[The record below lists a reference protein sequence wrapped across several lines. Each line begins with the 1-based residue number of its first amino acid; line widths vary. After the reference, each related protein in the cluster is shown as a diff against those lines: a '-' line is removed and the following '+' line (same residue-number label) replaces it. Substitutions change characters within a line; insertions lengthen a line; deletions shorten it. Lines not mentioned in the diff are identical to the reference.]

1 MGSTPDGSVAVVVDN
16 DIKLPLR
23 TAVSVISRLVTKE
36 KVEVGIFQLTS
47 AEKYSPVK
55 DKLALCE
62 TIVEVAEVVLIILA
76 NKPNKR
82 IKIVKGEEVG
92 KALPLRSIQ
101 RVKFDEEGRKNQIK

>member
-1 MGSTPDGSVAVVVDN
+1 MGSTPDGSVAVGVDK
-16 DIKLPLR
+16 DINLPLR
-23 TAVSVISRLVTKE
+23 TAMSGTSRLVTKE

-47 AEKYSPVK
+47 AKKYSPLK

-92 KALPLRSIQ
+92 RALPLRSIQ
-101 RVKFDEEGRKNQIK
+101 QVKFDEEGKSNRES